1 MKLTLIGQEV
11 GKQGDVVS
19 WTGTSS
25 GSAVLDEYGGF
36 MAVDAIEI
44 GGTYTFTDGA
54 VDKPISLANYM
65 EGLREASR
73 RKGSPLTSEERE
85 QIHSRCKRD

>member
-25 GSAVLDEYGGF
+25 GSAVLDEWGGF
-36 MAVDAIEI
+36 MAVDAIEV
-44 GGTYTFTDGA
+44 GGTYTFTAGA
-54 VDKPISLANYM
+54 VDQPISLTSFM
-65 EGLREASR
+65 DELRSAAKK
-73 RKGSPLTSEERE
+73 KGAPLTDVERQE
-85 QIHSRCKRD
+85 IYSRCKRG